1 MASTPFNSNNVR
13 INPGTLFIPLGN
25 TESAHTSNT
34 PTLERINLLLRST
47 GHQGIN
53 DITDSTVAQNIA
65 DAVAVL
71 VNHIATFERYCVT
84 AGHIIDPIHGPGLIL
99 TAAHSVVGVSNLI
112 SDLLRITVDDG
123 AIPPIISHDN
133 AALRALPANTA
144 GIPWCELIDLHGDRA
159 ASTTCVVDL
168 NAQNDWD
175 RVMLIDTHR
184 VINTGLHCAISNA
197 GSNGAPAQ
205 TPQTHTAQPAAGSDD
220 ADSATADPDSAV
232 FDGAVSD
239 SAVSDDTTASMAGYD
254 ELLAVVLRGVA
265 AQIEGT
271 DLSAETDNITAIT
284 ADRDAMVAT
293 LVNAATM
300 LEAGAQHDNEQITQL
315 VIDNLDNIT
324 HRMEAAAPI
333 NPDLADAVL
342 DDAVLADAVDD
353 SAANAA
359 GNGAVLNAAQLS
371 LAQAAQLAA
380 ARISQFTARQRF

>member
-13 INPGTLFIPLGN
+13 INPGTLFIPLSN
-25 TESAHTSNT
+25 TEAAHTSDT

-47 GHQGIN
+47 GHQGI
-53 DITDSTVAQNIA
+53 TDSTGAVNIA

-84 AGHIIDPIHGPGLIL
+84 AGHIIDPVHGPGLIL

-144 GIPWCELIDLHGDRA
+144 VIPWCELIDSHGDTA
-159 ASTTCVVDL
+159 ASTTCIVDL
-168 NAQNDWD
+168 NAQNNWD

-184 VINTGLHCAISNA
+184 VINTGLHNA
-197 GSNGAPAQ
+197 VSNGAPAQ

-220 ADSATADPDSAV
+220 ADSATTDPDSI
-232 FDGAVSD
+232 VSN
-239 SAVSDDTTASMAGYD
+239 SAVSDGTTASMAGYD

-271 DLSAETDNITAIT
+271 DLSAETDNATAIT

-342 DDAVLADAVDD
+342 DDAALADVVDD
-353 SAANAA
+353 STANAA

>member
-1 MASTPFNSNNVR
+1 MAHTSLNSSNVR

-25 TESAHTSNT
+25 NEATDTSNA
-34 PTLERINLLLRST
+34 PDLERVDVLLRST
-47 GHQGIN
+47 GHQGIA
-53 DITDSTVAQNIA
+53 DIHKTDDPDNTISAA
-65 DAVAVL
+65 DALAVL
-71 VNHIATFERYCVT
+71 VSHIATFERYCVT
-84 AGHIIDPIHGPGLIL
+84 AGHIINPIHGPGLIL
-99 TAAHSVVGVSNLI
+99 TAAHSVVGVTNLI

-123 AIPPIISHDN
+123 ATPPIISHDN

-144 GIPWCELIDLHGDRA
+144 VIPWCELIDVHGDTA
-159 ASTTCVVDL
+159 TSTTCVVDL

-184 VINTGLHCAISNA
+184 VINTALHSAVSNA
-197 GSNGAPAQ
+197 VSDTTPTQ
-205 TPQTHTAQPAAGSDD
+205 PPQTHTVQPATESDS
-220 ADSATADPDSAV
+220 ADSATVDSTSATEPDA
-232 FDGAVSD
+232 AE
-239 SAVSDDTTASMAGYD
+239 SMTGYD

-271 DLSAETDNITAIT
+271 DLSAETDNTAAIT

-333 NPDLADAVL
+333 NSELADAVN
-342 DDAVLADAVDD
+342 D
-353 SAANAA
+353 SAANTDSAD
-359 GNGAVLNAAQLS
+359 GAVLNAAQLS

-380 ARISQFTARQRF
+380 ARISQFTERKRF